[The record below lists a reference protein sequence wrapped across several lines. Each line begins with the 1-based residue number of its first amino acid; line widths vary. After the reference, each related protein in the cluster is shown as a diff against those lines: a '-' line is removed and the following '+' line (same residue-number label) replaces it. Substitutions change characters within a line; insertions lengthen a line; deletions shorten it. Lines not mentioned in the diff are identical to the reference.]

1 MSLRPFN
8 SVSGFSVGNNYGVI
22 DANGNVTSNSL
33 TVASLANLGPISNVT
48 ITGGSAGQIIATDGN
63 GNLSF
68 ITSTAN
74 SAAPMPYYVPTGESF
89 IVPLNFQG
97 LFAQPIEIDG
107 VLEVNGSLIEVISIH
122 NSNVTEIVFNDGN
135 GYTSNAGF
143 TFSKASGN
151 LNIPGNVIV
160 STGNITTS
168 GILTDN
174 YYYANGQPFTSQKP
188 SGSNTQL
195 QYNFNNSFGASNNLT
210 FNSDSNLLSIIGNV
224 SITKNLQLA
233 ANSAISIGNNVGNAG
248 QVLTSDGTNTAWATN
263 FYQGN
268 TPPDFNT
275 LNYGDIFFFIDTP
288 NNTQTLY
295 MWVTD
300 GSSSYF
306 YDFLPPTF

>member
-8 SVSGFSVGNNYGVI
+8 SVSGISVGNNYDVI

-33 TVASLANLGPISNVT
+33 TVASFANLGPIGNVT
-48 ITGGSAGQIIATDGN
+48 ITGGTAGQAIVTDGN

-68 ITSTAN
+68 STATSN
-74 SAAPMPYYVPTGESF
+74 SAAPMPYYVPAGESF

-107 VLEVNGSLIEVISIH
+107 VLEVDGALIEVISIH

-143 TFSKASGN
+143 TFDKTSGN

-174 YYYANGQPFTSQKP
+174 YYYANGQPLDSQNP
-188 SGSNTQL
+188 GGSNTQL
-195 QYNFNNSFGASNNLT
+195 QYNFSNTFGASPNLT
-210 FNSDSNLLSIIGNV
+210 FNSDTNLLSVGGNL
-224 SITKNLQLA
+224 SITKQLQLLS
-233 ANSAISIGNNVGNAG
+233 NSAISINNSVGNAG

-263 FYQGN
+263 FYHGD

-306 YDFLPPTF
+306 YDFLPPSF